1 VDLGLDAFTLILI
14 RLYFFKYSSM
24 KKRTTLHVLLL
35 CTMANAYA
43 QLSPEVTS
51 WLVNAN
57 SATWHDILETNV
69 EQVQYTDTDVY
80 ISCEAIPGYDVGPW
94 DDPSMPPN
102 QNFVF
107 KITRNPQPAL
117 QDNLLLPKGHIGVW
131 SNGASIFEPSSGD
144 SFQNNNVWHVNAG
157 KNISPNTIK
166 CDGMAAENGEFYNYI
181 APICIY
187 DVSEVKVH
195 SPILGYAFD
204 GYPIYGAYAYTN
216 ADGSG
221 GISRMESS
229 YQIRQII
236 DRNTLPDGTIL
247 SENLWG
253 PKISNNYPL
262 GHYKEDYSYVA
273 GSGNLDMHN
282 GRFCITPEYPAGTYA
297 YFATVNEENNPA
309 YPYTIGHSYYGIVQS
324 GNIGTFS
331 GHNEI
336 AETAI
341 TYVSSG
347 KSANEI
353 DMLVYPNPAQDYV
366 YIYVAPS
373 YNNNITATV
382 TDMAGKVISKQNNLQ
397 PGITYEINVSMAM
410 DGLYFVKLENET
422 SLGIQKFIINRR

>member
-1 VDLGLDAFTLILI
+1 
-14 RLYFFKYSSM
+14 
-24 KKRTTLHVLLL
+24 
-35 CTMANAYA
+35 MANAYA
-43 QLSPEVTS
+43 QLTPEVTS

-69 EQVQYTDTDVY
+69 EQVQYTDSDVY

-94 DDPSMPPN
+94 DDPSMAPN

-117 QDNLLLPKGHIGVW
+117 QENVLLTKGRIGIW
-131 SNGASIFEPSSGD
+131 SNGASIFEPSNGD
-144 SFQNNNVWHVNAG
+144 SFHSNNVWHVNAG
-157 KNISPNTIK
+157 KNLNANVVK

-187 DVSEVKVH
+187 DASTEKVH

-204 GYPIYGAYAYTN
+204 GYPVYGAYAYTN

-229 YQIRQII
+229 YQLRQIT
-236 DRNTLPDGTIL
+236 DRNTLPDGTL
-247 SENLWG
+247 LAENLWG
-253 PKISNNYPL
+253 PKISNTYPL
-262 GHYKEDYSYVA
+262 GHYKEDYHYVA
-273 GSGNLDMHN
+273 ESGNLDIHN
-282 GRFCITPEYPAGTYA
+282 GRFCITPEYPTGTYA
-297 YFATVNEENNPA
+297 YFATINEANEPA
-309 YPYTIGHSYYGIVQS
+309 FPYTIAHSFYGIVQS

-336 AETAI
+336 EETAT

-347 KSANEI
+347 KSVNEI
-353 DMLVYPNPAQDYV
+353 EMLVYPNPAQDYV
-366 YIYVAPS
+366 YVYIAPS
-373 YNNNITATV
+373 YSNNITATV
-382 TDMAGKVISKQNNLQ
+382 TDIAGKVISKQNNLQ
-397 PGITYEINVSMAM
+397 PGITYEINVSTAL

-422 SLGIQKFIINRR
+422 SLSIEKFIINRR